1 MRYNFFTIISFFAIY
16 LSLANSVLFSEPTDD
31 VLRDSNEESKT
42 VTETPINEDILNTL
56 KYGTSSQKTSIISS
70 IAKSK
75 NHSEMDTLI
84 KHYPNEL
91 NPAVKISIIK
101 LFSRYNYESAKSI
114 VSLALDDED
123 ESVLKEAYNLSAIYP
138 DAIFEKKLSE
148 SLEKETGST
157 QELIINT
164 LGTMKSTLSSDYLVE
179 IYEKED
185 TSGNAKVQI
194 LRYFSEN
201 GDIKGEE
208 ISKKAALGKNNAPFE
223 RYMGVIALG
232 KYPSEEN
239 YKALES
245 ILKEDIPELSARVI
259 YVLPAFKDYS
269 DVKADIIEAAK
280 NDNETVRLYAIKALK
295 DYKTDS
301 DVEDLLLYRL
311 KSDNLESI
319 TLAILEINTDSLSK
333 KMEPSIIELAE
344 SSNNAKLKNK
354 ARAVLDKHSVTYKK

>member
-114 VSLALDDED
+114 VSLALDDKD

-333 KMEPSIIELAE
+333 KMEPSITELAE